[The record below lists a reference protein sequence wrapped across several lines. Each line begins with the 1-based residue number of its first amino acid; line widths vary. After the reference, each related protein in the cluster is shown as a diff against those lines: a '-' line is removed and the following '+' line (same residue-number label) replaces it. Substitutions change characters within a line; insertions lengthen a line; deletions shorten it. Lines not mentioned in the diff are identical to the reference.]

1 MVGDSRVERNALLAA
16 GFAASLIAFVRLP
29 RPDKL
34 GDIPAAWLLIVFLL
48 PATASITT
56 ALFGRL
62 WWRDPVRERDAGL
75 DGVYNAILF
84 HIVAFLLGTHAVVL
98 TVLAGVEWVQPW
110 ASRLVVVCL
119 GLTMIAIGNVL
130 PRTRPNIVIGIR
142 TSRTMATRDAW
153 IRMHR
158 AAGYVAVGIGAVV
171 AVSGAVAPGQVI
183 PGVILAAGAIGFAA
197 LAVQHRTLRRV

>member
-1 MVGDSRVERNALLAA
+1 MLGQSRREREALVAA
-16 GFAASLIAFVRLP
+16 GFAASLIVYGVLP
-29 RPDKL
+29 RPEKL
-34 GDIPAAWLLIVFLL
+34 GDVPVAWLLIVFLL

-62 WWRDPVRERDAGL
+62 WWRDPVRERDDGL

-84 HIVAFLLGTHAVVL
+84 RIVAFLIGTHAVVL
-98 TVLAGVEWVQPW
+98 TVLSGVEWIQPW
-110 ASRLVVVCL
+110 ASRLIVVCL
-119 GLTMIAIGNVL
+119 GLTVIAIGNVL

-171 AVSGAVAPGQVI
+171 VVSGAVAPGQAI
-183 PGVILAAGAIGFAA
+183 PSVILAAGAIGLAA
-197 LAVQHRTLRRV
+197 LALQHRTLRRV

>member
-1 MVGDSRVERNALLAA
+1 MLGQSRRELQALVAA
-16 GFAASLIAFVRLP
+16 GFAASLIVYVLLP

-34 GDIPAAWLLIVFLL
+34 GEIPAAWMLIVFLL
-48 PATASITT
+48 PATASIT
-56 ALFGRL
+56 AILFGRL
-62 WWRDPVRERDAGL
+62 WWRDPVRDRDDAL
-75 DGVYNAILF
+75 DSVYNAIIF
-84 HIVAFLLGTHAVVL
+84 RIVAFLLGTHALVL
-98 TVLAGVEWVQPW
+98 TVLAGVQWIQPW
-110 ASRLVVVCL
+110 ASRLVVVFAGVTL
-119 GLTMIAIGNVL
+119 AAIGNML

-171 AVSGAVAPGQVI
+171 AVSGAVAPGRTI
-183 PGVILAAGAIGFAA
+183 PGVILAAGAIGLAA